1 MSSWVERHG
10 LKGKRAL
17 VTGATKGIGF
27 ETCKVLADAGADIVA
42 VGRDKSGLADV
53 KKAIESFGRRCVAL
67 EADMASIDGPQH
79 AAAEALKAFG
89 TIDILVNNAGIAR
102 NAPLVDITM
111 AQWDETMAVNLRA
124 PLLLAQ
130 ALVPQMIK
138 QNMGKIINISSQS
151 GIMALADHGAYGAS
165 KGGLNMLTKV
175 MTIEWAKHN
184 IQSNTVCPTVI
195 LTPMGEM
202 VWGKPEK
209 GDPMKAKIPLG
220 RFGKTIEIADM
231 ILFLA
236 SSASDLVT
244 GQDILVDGGFTAQ

>member
-1 MSSWVERHG
+1 MSAWTKRFSLEGR
-10 LKGKRAL
+10 RAL

-27 ETCKVLADAGADIVA
+27 EACQVLADAGADIVA
-42 VGRDKSGLADV
+42 VGRDQAGLAQV
-53 KKAIESFGRRCVAL
+53 SALMKKAGRKCVAV
-67 EADMASIDGPQH
+67 EADMATVEGPQR

-89 TIDILVNNAGIAR
+89 TIDILVNNAGVAL
-102 NAPLVDITM
+102 NEPLLDISLNN
-111 AQWDETMAVNLRA
+111 WETTINVNLRA
-124 PLLLAQ
+124 PMLLAQ

-138 QNMGKIINISSQS
+138 QKMGKIINVSSQS

-165 KGGLNMLTKV
+165 KGGLNMLTRV

-220 RFGKTIEIADM
+220 RFGKTTEVADL

-236 SSASDLVT
+236 SSASDLLT
-244 GQDILVDGGFTAQ
+244 GQDILIDGGFTAQ

>member
-1 MSSWVERHG
+1 MADWTKRFG
-10 LKGKRAL
+10 LTGKRAL

-27 ETCKVLADAGADIVA
+27 EACQVLADAGADIVA
-42 VGRDKSGLADV
+42 VGRDKKGLADV
-53 KKAIESFGRRCVAL
+53 SAAVKKLGRKCLAI
-67 EADMASIDGPQH
+67 EADMSTVEGPQM
-79 AAAEALKAFG
+79 AARQALAEFG
-89 TIDILVNNAGIAR
+89 TIDILVNNAGVAL
-102 NAPLVDITM
+102 NEPLLDITM
-111 AQWDETMAVNLRA
+111 KNWDTTINVNLRA
-124 PLLLAQ
+124 PFLLAQ

-138 QNMGKIINISSQS
+138 QKMGKIINVSSQS
-151 GIMALADHGAYGAS
+151 GVMALADHGSYGAS

-220 RFGKTIEIADM
+220 RFGKTTEVADL
-231 ILFLA
+231 ILFLS
-236 SSASDLVT
+236 SSASDLIT
-244 GQDILVDGGFTAQ
+244 GQDILIDGGFTAQ

>member
-1 MSSWVERHG
+1 MSDWTKRFG
-10 LKGKRAL
+10 LQGKCAL

-27 ETCKVLADAGADIVA
+27 ETCKVLADAGADLVV
-42 VGRDKSGLADV
+42 VGRDSRGLEDISAAV
-53 KKAIESFGRRCVAL
+53 RKAGRKCLTVA
-67 EADMASIDGPQH
+67 ADMSTMHGPQQ
-79 AAAEALKAFG
+79 AAKAALAEFG
-89 TIDILVNNAGIAR
+89 TIDILVNNAGIAL
-102 NAPLVDITM
+102 NQPLLDITM
-111 AQWDETMAVNLRA
+111 DSWDTTINVNLRA
-124 PLLLAQ
+124 PFLLAQ

-138 QNMGKIINISSQS
+138 QRMGKIINVSSQS
-151 GIMALADHGAYGAS
+151 GVMALADHGSYGAS

-175 MTIEWAKHN
+175 MTVEWAKFN

-220 RFGKTIEIADM
+220 RFGTTTEVADL
-231 ILFLA
+231 ILYLA

-244 GQDILVDGGFTAQ
+244 GQDILIDGGFTAQ

>member
-1 MSSWVERHG
+1 MSSWIERHG

-53 KKAIESFGRRCVAL
+53 KKAIETYGRRCFAI
-67 EADMASIDGPQH
+67 EADMASIDGPKH
-79 AAAEALKAFG
+79 AAVEALNAFG

-102 NAPLVDITM
+102 NAPLLDITL
-111 AQWDETMAVNLRA
+111 AQWDETLAVNLRA
-124 PLLLAQ
+124 PFLLAQ
-130 ALVPQMIK
+130 ALAPNMIK

-175 MTIEWAKHN
+175 MTIEWAKFN

-202 VWGKPEK
+202 VWGQPEK

>member
-1 MSSWVERHG
+1 MSSWIERHG

-42 VGRDKSGLADV
+42 VGRDRPGLADV
-53 KKAIESFGRRCVAL
+53 KHAVESFGRRCVAV
-67 EADMASIDGPQH
+67 EADLASIDGPKH

-102 NAPLVDITM
+102 NAPLLDITS
-111 AQWDETMAVNLRA
+111 AQWDETLAVNLRA
-124 PLLLAQ
+124 PFLLAQ
-130 ALVPQMIK
+130 ALVPYMIK
-138 QNMGKIINISSQS
+138 QNMGKLINISSQS

-175 MTIEWAKHN
+175 MTIEWAKYN

-202 VWGKPEK
+202 VWGKPEV